1 MPEGERISSQS
12 PLAFFFITP
21 MSTLKLDILVVPT
34 YNTLTL
40 AVADASI
47 YPTTPP
53 NVTSPSIEINIP
65 NFGIVNL
72 TFTVNDLNVF
82 TTSNLGIN
90 PLGNDPLP
98 DGIYYLKYSV
108 APANVNFVEKTI
120 MRT

>member
-1 MPEGERISSQS
+1 MSEGERISSQS

-34 YNTLTL
+34 YNTLTM

-72 TFTVNDLNVF
+72 PFVVNDLNVF

-90 PLGNDPLP
+90 TLGNDPLP
-98 DGIYYLKYSV
+98 DGI
-108 APANVNFVEKTI
+108 
-120 MRT
+120 